1 VRAGIVGGGL
11 AGSLLAWRLAHATT
25 DWDID
30 LIPGERCG
38 ADATTASGGA
48 VRAYERD
55 PEQRRLA
62 IASMVELLGSRT
74 LRQWADYR
82 QVGSVYLRP
91 GSDGFAAEVAEL
103 ERALPG
109 SVQLGSAA
117 QLRTLGWAGVPPDA
131 VAVLERCAGYTAP
144 GRLREAILADGA
156 VRRRLSVRPGAVGTV
171 TLDDNGTITCDRR
184 GYDLVVLAIGAW
196 TGPFL
201 RANGLPA
208 DGHRTKSIQYATY
221 PTGAWRPP
229 HFVDEFTGLYGRP
242 TADGGLLLGLP
253 TDQWG
258 VDPDH
263 PPTTPSLH
271 DEAARLAR
279 ARFPKLR
286 IGPATRRV
294 GSTDCYADQPGLA
307 LRPVVPTP
315 HRLFTFSGGA
325 GASVKTALAA
335 SYRAA
340 VQLVESDQRA
350 EATSTG
356 RRKGQ
361 P

>member
-1 VRAGIVGGGL
+1 
-11 AGSLLAWRLAHATT
+11 LAWRLARATT

-55 PEQRRLA
+55 PDQRQLA
-62 IASMVELLGSRT
+62 VASMVELLGSRT

-91 GSDGFAAEVAEL
+91 PSDSVASEVAEL
-103 ERALPG
+103 ERELPG
-109 SVQLGSAA
+109 TVQLGSAA
-117 QLRTLGWAGVPPDA
+117 QLGMLGWAGVPPDA
-131 VAVLERCAGYTAP
+131 VAVLERCAGYTSP
-144 GRLREAILADGA
+144 RRLRKAVLADGA
-156 VRRRLSVRPGAVGTV
+156 VGRRVSVRVGAVGTV
-171 TLDDNGTITCDRR
+171 ALADSGTIGCVVAGERR
-184 GYDLVVLAIGAW
+184 EYDIVVLATGAW

-201 RANGLPA
+201 RANDLPA
-208 DGHRTKSIQYATY
+208 DRYRTKSIQYATY
-221 PTGAWRPP
+221 PAGDWRPP
-229 HFVDEFTGLYGRP
+229 HFVDELTGLYGRP

-253 TDQWG
+253 TDRWG

-263 PPTTPSLH
+263 PPMTPDLP

-307 LRPVVPTP
+307 LRPVVETP
-315 HRLFTFSGGA
+315 HRLFTFSGGS
-325 GASVKTALAA
+325 GGSVKTALAA
-335 SYRAA
+335 SHRAA
-340 VQLVESDQRA
+340 TQLVESDQRA